1 MKVMI
6 ATDGSEA
13 SVEAARRGISFFEA
27 GEPEVTLLT
36 VVPPTIEPLMD
47 ATGFAGPV
55 VTPGEI
61 DAIKAANERHARAAL
76 EATDAAL
83 HEAPEHVHHEIVPGT
98 DIGHAICQ
106 AAEQDGSDVIVMG
119 SSTRGWFRRL
129 FEGPTVHYV
138 VDHAPC
144 PVLLIP
150 VHDDRHDERHGDDA
164 DAHEAARDGSDEAST
179 R

>member
-6 ATDGSEA
+6 ATDGSDA
-13 SVEAARRGISFFEA
+13 SIEAARRGFALLED
-27 GEPEVTLLT
+27 GDPHVTLLT
-36 VVPPTIEPLMD
+36 VVPPAIEPLMD
-47 ATGFAGPV
+47 ASGFAGPV

-76 EATDAAL
+76 DVTEAAIA
-83 HEAPEHVHHEIVPGT
+83 ESGEVIRHEIVPGT
-98 DIGHAICQ
+98 DVGHAICNV
-106 AAEQDGSDVIVMG
+106 AERDGIDVIVMG
-119 SSTRGWFRRL
+119 SSSRGWFRRL

-150 VHDDRHDERHGDDA
+150 VHGESEELEHDAERESSH
-164 DAHEAARDGSDEAST
+164 EAST
-179 R
+179 PG

>member
-1 MKVMI
+1 MKVII
-6 ATDGSEA
+6 ATDGSDA
-13 SVEAARRGISFFEA
+13 SIEAARRGIGLISHE
-27 GEPEVTLLT
+27 EPDLTLVT

-61 DAIKAANERHARAAL
+61 DAIRHANERHAQVAL
-76 EATDAAL
+76 DATDAAIR
-83 HEAPEHVHHEIVPGT
+83 EPGDVVRHEIVPGT
-98 DIGHAICQ
+98 DIGHAICY
-106 AAEQDGSDVIVMG
+106 AAERDEADLIIMG
-119 SSTRGWFRRL
+119 SSSRGWFRRL

-150 VHDDRHDERHGDDA
+150 VHDEHDRHAEHGDAPEVDRP
-164 DAHEAARDGSDEAST
+164 HEPT
-179 R
+179 N

>member
-1 MKVMI
+1 MRIMI
-6 ATDGSEA
+6 ATDGSDA
-13 SVEAARRGISFFEA
+13 SIEAARQGLALLE
-27 GEPEVTLLT
+27 GTDPDVTLLT

-61 DAIKAANERHARAAL
+61 EAIKAANERHAHAAL
-76 EATDAAL
+76 DVTEAAIR
-83 HEAPEHVHHEIVPGT
+83 EPGEVMHHEVVPGT
-98 DIGHAICQ
+98 DVGHAICS
-106 AAEQDGSDVIVMG
+106 AAERDGSEVIVMG
-119 SSTRGWFRRL
+119 SSSRGWFRRL

-150 VHDDRHDERHGDDA
+150 VHGEAEEHRDA
-164 DAHEAARDGSDEAST
+164 DGERTGTQAQAQAEPGRRG
-179 R
+179 